1 MKLLPSSGIFP
12 LTALFP
18 LGPIVLEDFKR
29 CNEAESFFIKIFRF
43 HLGYESMDGAR
54 QDLQK
59 NSLVFPFISATT
71 LLILA
76 LSLSPIYTYLY
87 MIYMYI
93 PPADIYKHV
102 YL

>member
-1 MKLLPSSGIFP
+1 
-12 LTALFP
+12 
-18 LGPIVLEDFKR
+18 
-29 CNEAESFFIKIFRF
+29 
-43 HLGYESMDGAR
+43 MDGAR

-71 LLILA
+71 LPILA

-93 PPADIYKHV
+93 PPAYICKHV